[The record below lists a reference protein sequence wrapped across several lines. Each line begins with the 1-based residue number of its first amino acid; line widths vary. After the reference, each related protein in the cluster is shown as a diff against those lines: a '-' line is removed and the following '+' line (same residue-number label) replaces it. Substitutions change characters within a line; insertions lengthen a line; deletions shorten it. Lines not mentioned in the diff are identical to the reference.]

1 MRAGLA
7 GALGCGS
14 SASAPGADGGAASSE
29 ASIPPGD
36 ATTLANGADG
46 AGDDQSDSGPT
57 GSADS
62 GAPAGFPP
70 MFTKFGTVGARWRHN
85 PDGGDVTDIEALF
98 VDYGAAGT
106 ACTSVSVG
114 ACVRLHCPGPDGG
127 GEDPNADP
135 GTIEIGSP
143 PAQVTLTYPGPNE
156 GQGSSP
162 DKLLWPPGTSIPIT
176 SSGSADVPAWSTAVT
191 LPSMATVTVPG
202 MIDGGPLTLQRIAD
216 FAVSW
221 TGAPDLVVGLELLA
235 GGYDQ
240 LACTFSGGAG
250 VIPAST
256 LGLLS
261 PGTYDLELFTA
272 DRQYFSAGPWSVRAT
287 ADTLASC
294 AGGAPCE
301 VTLAKVE

>member
-1 MRAGLA
+1 MARHWAVRAGLA

-135 GTIEIGSP
+135 GTMEIGSP

-202 MIDGGPLTLQRIAD
+202 MIRRRPLDPTAHRRLCRELDGRAGSRGGARAPRGRLRLARVYVLGRCRRHSRIDARP
-216 FAVSW
+216 A
-221 TGAPDLVVGLELLA
+221 
-235 GGYDQ
+235 
-240 LACTFSGGAG
+240 FSGNLRSGAIHRG
-250 VIPAST
+250 FDSISAPA
-256 LGLLS
+256 
-261 PGTYDLELFTA
+261 PGRCEPPPTRSRPA
-272 DRQYFSAGPWSVRAT
+272 PVGPRA
-287 ADTLASC
+287 
-294 AGGAPCE
+294 
-301 VTLAKVE
+301 K